1 MRKNILITFLTCLFV
16 GSISVFAQ
24 TEPSDPLSCPYYIY
38 GVQEVTGRNSSVLRD
53 VQYKGF
59 RTNIPDGG
67 TVLGIRTES
76 EKLMY
81 EFSRIKTTP
90 YIDITGKTL
99 RYWRKLENGEWVTDK
114 ESGNGTVSHRSN
126 QDACFLL
133 IVDCSSSL
141 GDSFNQVKQAAKDFI
156 SDLYEVSSAGNIH
169 VGIICFSTM
178 DDTKIFPIQP
188 ITQSS
193 ISNMR
198 SFIESQRNN
207 KKATS
212 MYCAI
217 DRGINDLYDYVEG
230 SNLKKIEGAHIITF
244 TDGLDNTSQLE
255 EKQLYTLNKVR
266 PYVKDRLIN
275 TELKGKRL
283 DSWVVGVQGSD
294 VPETQLR
301 MRKSQ
306 LSKLASSP
314 DQFFFLTDASELNT
328 TFKKIA
334 NGLTKRWQ
342 SWVCTSALNHD
353 GPVCWTLGEAPV
365 KPPVTLPRYVPKTK
379 EMLLGVHYG
388 IGFFISTFYE
398 SYYDGYNYYE
408 GEIVSTALKT
418 GVGIDAAYPITSNFG
433 VGGYF
438 SIGYPYVSF
447 GALTTIGDY
456 VDNRTAFVGGLGL
469 DVDFYGGTNF
479 DLRGGVIFDNG
490 LYMMLGTSLGD
501 SYSLTFNIGYNFGKF
516 FSVR

>member
-67 TVLGIRTES
+67 TVSGSRTLS

-99 RYWRKLENGEWVTDK
+99 RYWRRLENGQWVTDK
-114 ESGNGTVSHRSN
+114 ESGNGTQSHSSN

-133 IVDCSSSL
+133 IVDCSASL
-141 GDSFNQVKQAAKDFI
+141 GNSFYQVKQAAVNFI
-156 SDLYEVSSAGNIH
+156 DDLYRVSSAGNIH

-178 DDTKIFPIQP
+178 DDTKTFPIKP
-188 ITQSS
+188 ITQST
-193 ISNMR
+193 ISQMR
-198 SFIESQRNN
+198 SFIDSQRNY

-212 MYCAI
+212 MYSAI

-230 SNLKKIEGAHIITF
+230 LKKIEGAHIITF

-266 PYVKDRLIN
+266 PYVKDRLLN

-294 VPETQLR
+294 VPETQLS
-301 MRKSQ
+301 MMKSQ
-306 LSKLASSP
+306 LSELASSS
-314 DQFFFLTDASELNT
+314 DQFFFLTDASELNA
-328 TFKKIA
+328 TFKNIA
-334 NGLTKRWQ
+334 NGLTKRWL

-365 KPPVTLPRYVPKTK
+365 KAPVPLPPYVPKTK
-379 EMLLGVHYG
+379 KMLLGVNWG
-388 IGFFISTFYE
+388 IGFGTYT
-398 SYYDGYNYYE
+398 YYTGIGFDQR
-408 GEIVSTALKT
+408 ADLRT
-418 GVGIDAAYPITSNFG
+418 GVGIDVAYPITSNFG
-433 VGGYF
+433 VGGYL
-438 SIGYPYVSF
+438 SGGYHYVSF

-456 VDNRTAFVGGLGL
+456 VDNRAAFVGGLGL
-469 DVDFYGGTNF
+469 DMDFAEGPNF

-490 LYMMLGTSLGD
+490 LYMMLGTSLGC
-501 SYSLTFNIGYNFGKF
+501 SFSLTFSIGYNFGKF